1 MCRCSK
7 LLLLLLVVVVLVMPV
22 DVGAVVEVEAEMWR
36 WRGTNGGG
44 VEPATLKLRSRGLT
58 GRAGATSSWW
68 RRWNWRTRNH
78 FLDDFNV
85 GKTIIFR
92 LLFRLVLAKIWTV
105 TSGRTFDQI
114 ALVFVAVRRR
124 RRLLGVWRRRA
135 AVATAFA
142 GQLADSKAR
151 HFAPCKK
158 KKVLKMQHLRISLS
172 LTLLRV
178 AFVLPHEAN
187 FKTYKCN

>member
-7 LLLLLLVVVVLVMPV
+7 LLLLLLVVV
-22 DVGAVVEVEAEMWR
+22 VGAVVEVEAEMWR

-178 AFVLPHEAN
+178 QMQLEIFS
-187 FKTYKCN
+187 

>member
-114 ALVFVAVRRR
+114 ALVFLAFDDVGLQPPPHLPVN
-124 RRLLGVWRRRA
+124 LL
-135 AVATAFA
+135 TAKHDI
-142 GQLADSKAR
+142 LPPVKR
-151 HFAPCKK
+151 KK
-158 KKVLKMQHLRISLS
+158 
-172 LTLLRV
+172 
-178 AFVLPHEAN
+178 F
-187 FKTYKCN
+187 